1 MKMPIIIIKIFA
13 DIYKGYPHQKGH
25 PWELPVKKNIYL
37 TGLRQ
42 EKPHDMTFFNKSY
55 EFAAVS
61 RNANTLA
68 TYQPFF
74 KSLIVAYFF
83 GLYDNARLL
92 RS

>member
-1 MKMPIIIIKIFA
+1 MPIIIIKVFA
-13 DIYKGYPHQKGH
+13 DIYNGYPHQKGH
-25 PWELPVKKNIYL
+25 PWELPVKNNMYL
-37 TGLRQ
+37 TGLRH

-61 RNANTLA
+61 HNANTLT
-68 TYQPFF
+68 TYHSCV

-83 GLYDNARLL
+83 GLYDNAKLL